1 MKILALAKIKN
12 GTMNLP
18 KEVRDLLKI
27 GDKDK
32 VVFMLENGKIY
43 IQKA

>member
-1 MKILALAKIKN
+1 MKIVALAKIKN

-32 VVFMLENGKIY
+32 IVFFLENGRIY